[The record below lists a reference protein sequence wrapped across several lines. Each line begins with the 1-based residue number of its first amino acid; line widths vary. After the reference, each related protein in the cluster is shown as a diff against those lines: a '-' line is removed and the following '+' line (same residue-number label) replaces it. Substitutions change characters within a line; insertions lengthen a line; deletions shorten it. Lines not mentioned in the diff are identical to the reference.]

1 MRASSS
7 EFGVIGF
14 DVMEDREVIEDINL
28 PIEELQLAE
37 EVVHNYL
44 NAAPAPALTLTP
56 APVSVPASAPKEP
69 PSATQAAVS
78 GGLSTVRSKR
88 TGRKRK
94 HREPH
99 SPETSP
105 TPSPTKMSKAT
116 EWRKKQ
122 EKEIAK
128 NDQILKNYE
137 AEVKDKEMFILIHQ
151 AVLEGNRRQKSFDY
165 ASKMASFDAQRSYIE
180 AGMRGLE
187 SIDRCQQMA
196 QYKKAQVLLLK
207 SFQSYINTLTEQIL
221 AVNKDIMEMSY

>member
-7 EFGVIGF
+7 EFEVIGG
-14 DVMEDREVIEDINL
+14 DAREDID
-28 PIEELQLAE
+28 PVELQLAE
-37 EVVHNYL
+37 EVLHNFI
-44 NAAPAPALTLTP
+44 NADPATAHDPAHGPPPTSNLPPGL
-56 APVSVPASAPKEP
+56 VREEP
-69 PSATQAAVS
+69 PSEPAVS
-78 GGLSTVRSKR
+78 ACLSNVSSRR

-94 HREPH
+94 HREQH
-99 SPETSP
+99 SS
-105 TPSPTKMSKAT
+105 SAQALAKVSKAT

-128 NDQILKNYE
+128 NDQILKNFE
-137 AEVKDKEMFILIHQ
+137 AEVKDKEMSILVHQ

-165 ASKMASFDAQRSYIE
+165 ASKMASFDAQRSDIE

-207 SFQSYINTLTEQIL
+207 PFQSYINTLTEQIL
-221 AVNKDIMEMSY
+221 AVNKDIMEMNF